1 MLGGAVGGYVAYAE
15 GINGGHPG
23 VAALSALPIFAIPTA
38 VDAIFMS
45 SYRES
50 RDSGAPKE
58 SWAPTLNLHHDG
70 AVAGV
75 DVVF

>member
-15 GINGGHPG
+15 GINGGQAA
-23 VAALSALPIFAIPTA
+23 VAALAALPIFAIPTV
-38 VDAIFMS
+38 VDALFMS

-50 RDSGAPKE
+50 RDSLAPKT
-58 SWAPTLNLHHDG
+58 SWVPSLNLRHDG